1 MVVKKS
7 SATLGYPGEM
17 ILPLNTDH
25 HMICKYR
32 SRLDANYTAFL
43 RVIGKLVL
51 NATRGPFWRKHRVD
65 GTPLALE
72 TEKYQDQWDF
82 GSLPALLPG
91 TCEWIHSDPTFS
103 SWVAAQE
110 SRPRVLWLCGLP
122 GSGKSMLSAF
132 VTQHISMRTDCN
144 LCFFAAPHTL
154 EAYLSPEM
162 LLRSL
167 SQQLSAQL
175 PELRYTRTL
184 LTHRR
189 IGLNCSSW
197 YIFWRILIE
206 SFRAIELKTK
216 TYLIVDDVDKFQ
228 DSDSFLLA
236 LEEHSTVELPLCLLV
251 VSEIRPSTRPS
262 NTFKCTLAPYI
273 LDLSLLEGVR
283 NDIRLVVTQKVERL
297 RGLDNLKPDIAAHI
311 LDISNG
317 NFLCADLLY
326 KQITKCR
333 RKEELQTILNQPC
346 RDVARYYELI
356 EMDLV
361 SKWTVYDKR
370 DAQVLMPFI
379 LHSFAPLT
387 VEQLDHGVRLMGV
400 EFLNI
405 RDTITQVCKRFVSI
419 DKKSQVRLV
428 HTTAQQFILDQKSV
442 LSVDPALAHRTI
454 FMSCLSCLD
463 NVATTSS
470 SQQGDSGS
478 FQKYARKFWFR
489 HLERCGPEGSPSV
502 PSTLATFFK
511 GKGILSWIL
520 LVSRAQELQDLIVAA
535 LSINQFIAQAR
546 NNPVASEDI
555 FFLERCSVDLCMMAE
570 RFSKPLTFN
579 PEVIMELLPLFCPVN
594 SFIRPLAQSSSVS
607 VAGIPFLEWDNYLAA
622 FTVGHDLRGT
632 GITCTENRFAIST
645 STQEGMVLIY
655 TSPKMN
661 SNCTLIHGERIMTL
675 QFSRSGNKMAT
686 YGSTKTTLWDLST
699 KQSSQTFSNP
709 PNTTVL
715 AFDFVPDDCAIFTF
729 SDDFVLRKMILGS
742 TNHDWESINLGAH
755 YEPTNRWL
763 NPSCASFDHQ
773 TKRLVVGFQD
783 NPLEVWDLQ
792 SLVRIAK
799 LGGSSCPQNNVMQIC
814 WCPHPDRIIARQGN
828 GSLTILDLNRLGPI
842 AACIDAVSTMS
853 CSATSEFLVTGDS
866 AGTIKVRRASD
877 LTLLCRVYG
886 TESSNVELSVAP
898 ISGKIYSIQGSKCMI
913 WEPSLLAM
921 MARDKQRQIP
931 QPSLGYPS
939 QGTDPNKDHALVTAL
954 ATCIRSGSYC
964 AGYTD
969 GKIRVTLSNGAKPV
983 LDLSTRVRIE
993 HLVWSPDERQLAIAD
1008 LGARVFITSVDN
1020 KSYQLNLSTSFRLQS
1035 AVKQFLFQRTSS
1047 ALLVVTEGTIIT
1059 LELSTRAMKSS
1070 NHSLGSHARWINHPA
1085 KDDLVLG
1092 FGSEKIQI
1100 CRWYDHMTISSI
1112 SLDNSMADLAFGLQ
1126 LLDFVRTESSST
1138 TLHPLSAEC
1147 QVKRVFASPE
1157 ASMLLLV
1164 TTRHARES
1172 ISCSQF
1178 LQIPITE
1185 LNDAITRPHGVVR
1198 PTPLIESLSDIMV
1211 MPLGFLPCNAGQ
1223 GCVKQD
1229 QGSCLVFL
1237 SKDNW
1242 ICSSLVNPFSGQ
1254 GPIRKHIFLPDDW
1267 LAAENVGLIRLRLN
1281 EIYIPRLEHVV
1292 VIRNAFDVWY

>member
-51 NATRGPFWRKHRVD
+51 NATRGPFWRKHRVG

-228 DSDSFLLA
+228 DSDSFLPA
-236 LEEHSTVELPLCLLV
+236 LEEHSTVELPLCSLV

-283 NDIRLVVTQKVERL
+283 NDLRLVVTQKVERL

-311 LDISNG
+311 LDISDG

-326 KQITKCR
+326 KQITKC

-361 SKWTVYDKR
+361 SKWTVYDR

-405 RDTITQVCKRFVSI
+405 RDTITQVCKRFVSV

-428 HTTAQQFILDQKSV
+428 HKTAQQFILDQKSV
-442 LSVDPALAHRTI
+442 LSVDPALAHRMI

-546 NNPVASEDI
+546 NNPVASEDF
-555 FFLERCSVDLCMMAE
+555 FFLERCSMDLCMMAE
-570 RFSKPLTFN
+570 RFSKPLTCN

-686 YGSTKTTLWDLST
+686 YGSMTTTLWDLST

-729 SDDFVLRKMILGS
+729 SDDFVLRKMILGG

-755 YEPTNRWL
+755 CEPTNRWL
-763 NPSCASFDHQ
+763 NSRWVPGRPSRSLGPSVTCPHSEAWRIVLSAKQ
-773 TKRLVVGFQD
+773 CNANLLVSTSRQD
-783 NPLEVWDLQ
+783 N
-792 SLVRIAK
+792 
-799 LGGSSCPQNNVMQIC
+799 SSPGQWI
-814 WCPHPDRIIARQGN
+814 PHDP
-828 GSLTILDLNRLGPI
+828 GP
-842 AACIDAVSTMS
+842 
-853 CSATSEFLVTGDS
+853 
-866 AGTIKVRRASD
+866 
-877 LTLLCRVYG
+877 
-886 TESSNVELSVAP
+886 
-898 ISGKIYSIQGSKCMI
+898 
-913 WEPSLLAM
+913 
-921 MARDKQRQIP
+921 
-931 QPSLGYPS
+931 
-939 QGTDPNKDHALVTAL
+939 
-954 ATCIRSGSYC
+954 
-964 AGYTD
+964 
-969 GKIRVTLSNGAKPV
+969 
-983 LDLSTRVRIE
+983 
-993 HLVWSPDERQLAIAD
+993 
-1008 LGARVFITSVDN
+1008 
-1020 KSYQLNLSTSFRLQS
+1020 
-1035 AVKQFLFQRTSS
+1035 
-1047 ALLVVTEGTIIT
+1047 
-1059 LELSTRAMKSS
+1059 
-1070 NHSLGSHARWINHPA
+1070 
-1085 KDDLVLG
+1085 
-1092 FGSEKIQI
+1092 
-1100 CRWYDHMTISSI
+1100 
-1112 SLDNSMADLAFGLQ
+1112 
-1126 LLDFVRTESSST
+1126 
-1138 TLHPLSAEC
+1138 
-1147 QVKRVFASPE
+1147 
-1157 ASMLLLV
+1157 
-1164 TTRHARES
+1164 
-1172 ISCSQF
+1172 
-1178 LQIPITE
+1178 
-1185 LNDAITRPHGVVR
+1185 
-1198 PTPLIESLSDIMV
+1198 
-1211 MPLGFLPCNAGQ
+1211 
-1223 GCVKQD
+1223 
-1229 QGSCLVFL
+1229 
-1237 SKDNW
+1237 
-1242 ICSSLVNPFSGQ
+1242 
-1254 GPIRKHIFLPDDW
+1254 
-1267 LAAENVGLIRLRLN
+1267 
-1281 EIYIPRLEHVV
+1281 
-1292 VIRNAFDVWY
+1292 